1 MVMYLNR
8 TDTKN
13 EYLMMQAC
21 HEFEI
26 FSEGCLLVIISE
38 SFVWDFNVKS
48 EVGIAWDSYCA
59 TGSWPPGKNPN
70 QWITQSVTF
79 ILLN

>member
-1 MVMYLNR
+1 MEKTHKLMVMYLNR
-8 TDTKN
+8 ADTKN

-38 SFVWDFNVKS
+38 SFV
-48 EVGIAWDSYCA
+48 
-59 TGSWPPGKNPN
+59 
-70 QWITQSVTF
+70 
-79 ILLN
+79 

>member
-1 MVMYLNR
+1 MEKTHKLMVMYLNR

-38 SFVWDFNVKS
+38 SFV
-48 EVGIAWDSYCA
+48 
-59 TGSWPPGKNPN
+59 
-70 QWITQSVTF
+70 
-79 ILLN
+79 

>member
-1 MVMYLNR
+1 MVSVFKWKSKVGNLSVEKTHKLMVMYLNR

-26 FSEGCLLVIISE
+26 FSEGCLLVIMSE
-38 SFVWDFNVKS
+38 SFV
-48 EVGIAWDSYCA
+48 
-59 TGSWPPGKNPN
+59 
-70 QWITQSVTF
+70 
-79 ILLN
+79 

>member
-1 MVMYLNR
+1 MVSVFKWKSKVGNLSVEKTHKLMVMYLNR

-38 SFVWDFNVKS
+38 SFV
-48 EVGIAWDSYCA
+48 
-59 TGSWPPGKNPN
+59 
-70 QWITQSVTF
+70 
-79 ILLN
+79 

>member
-1 MVMYLNR
+1 MVSVFKWKTKVGNLSVEKTHKLMVMYLNR

-38 SFVWDFNVKS
+38 SFV
-48 EVGIAWDSYCA
+48 
-59 TGSWPPGKNPN
+59 
-70 QWITQSVTF
+70 
-79 ILLN
+79 